1 MNEQEVAKKIIT
13 KSGRPGREIKID
25 GTRFGNPNVVFKL
38 GTAEDKNR
46 PHTVYI
52 NATFW
57 VDIKD
62 KEDVEGFDRIISRR
76 YSKELK
82 DIYKVDLKPMLE
94 NNRIFP
100 LYYDNIFIAEFPDN
114 LNYNSKKCFTSIE
127 ISLHTAN
134 CLNKEIDYSL
144 KDRVDN
150 ELFMEMMEISK
161 IIANTDLLK
170 SKLGF
175 SIHKNK

>member
-1 MNEQEVAKKIIT
+1 MNVQQTVKETIKKNE
-13 KSGRPGREIKID
+13 RPGREIKID
-25 GTRFGNPNVVFKL
+25 GTRFGNPNICFKL

-62 KEDVEGFDRIISRR
+62 KDDTDEFDRMISKK
-76 YSKELK
+76 YSKELNK
-82 DIYKVDLKPMLE
+82 IYKINLKSILE
-94 NNRIFP
+94 NNKIFP
-100 LYYDNIFIAEFPDN
+100 LYYDNIYIAEFPEN
-114 LNYNSKKCFTSIE
+114 LNYNSKKSFTSIE
-127 ISLHTAN
+127 ITLHTAN
-134 CLNKEIDYSL
+134 CINKEYTYSL
-144 KDRVDN
+144 KDKADN

-161 IIANTDLLK
+161 TISNTDLLK
-170 SKLGF
+170 GKLEF